1 MRSWAK
7 EGGVRRL
14 QGGGVW
20 RIAALRSWAKE
31 GGVRRLLCD
40 RKGWQLSVWVQVGE
54 RYHSDGF
61 QAKALL
67 VIAACVRVSIAT
79 CCYVGCGCNTCLDRV
94 NDIVCYNSAEHGSG
108 ACVHGLTPW
117 FCPDCRLS
125 TADLVVN
132 EAKASH

>member
-1 MRSWAK
+1 M
-7 EGGVRRL
+7 
-14 QGGGVW
+14 
-20 RIAALRSWAKE
+20 
-31 GGVRRLLCD
+31 
-40 RKGWQLSVWVQVGE
+40 QVGE

-79 CCYVGCGCNTCLDRV
+79 CCYVGCGCNTCIDRD

-108 ACVHGLTPW
+108 ACEHGLTPW

-125 TADLVVN
+125 TADLVVD
-132 EAKASH
+132 EAKVLRYSSYIHLNILRYSSKYVNNIPIKLIFLTYLSPFLTYLALFFE